1 MNVTPLWNSRRHSAS
16 FAGSCFLIGLMTWG
30 LGSITTCTWV
40 HDIACVQVLLETALE
55 APDEVA
61 ADLSMLSNDER
72 AQLLGSFNATDAHAP
87 ADKTLSQ
94 LFEAQ
99 AAAQPQAECLMDGG
113 KKLTY
118 AEVSKNTYW
127 DNFAQGRGCCACQPS
142 IMQVG
147 CRLIAW

>member
-1 MNVTPLWNSRRHSAS
+1 
-16 FAGSCFLIGLMTWG
+16 MTWG

-118 AEVSKNTYW
+118 AEVSKIPT
-127 DNFAQGRGCCACQPS
+127 AIHLHRGEDAVHASP
-142 IMQVG
+142 
-147 CRLIAW
+147 A